1 MGSASELT
9 GRSSK
14 SAPRTYGEAMDGFEH
29 SLKRAI
35 RVWVGELEDKVMRY
49 TPVL

>member
-1 MGSASELT
+1 MGSASEST
-9 GRSSK
+9 GRSSR
-14 SAPRTYGEAMDGFEH
+14 SAPRTYGEVMDGVEH
-29 SLKRAI
+29 SLKRAT